1 MAWGNNNGYRNNNG
15 GYNNNGY
22 RGNNNG
28 FRNNGYGNNGGYNN
42 GGYNNN
48 NNGYRGNNG
57 GNGFRQ
63 QREQNF
69 VQLNYQIGDRC
80 RVRGTD
86 IEVTIIRLGREQY
99 ECRIMSDLR
108 TEWFYENELELMS
121 DDSQ

>member
-1 MAWGNNNGYRNNNG
+1 MAWGNNNGYRNN

-22 RGNNNG
+22 RNNG
-28 FRNNGYGNNGGYNN
+28 GGYRGGYQQNGGFNNDFRNNNGGYR
-42 GGYNNN
+42 NNN
-48 NNGYRGNNG
+48 NYR
-57 GNGFRQ
+57 
-63 QREQNF
+63 QRNEQF

>member
-1 MAWGNNNGYRNNNG
+1 MAWGNNNGYRNN

-22 RGNNNG
+22 R
-28 FRNNGYGNNGGYNN
+28 
-42 GGYNNN
+42 
-48 NNGYRGNNG
+48 NNG
-57 GNGFRQ
+57 GNYRGGYQQNGGYDYRNNNGSGYRNNNNYRQ
-63 QREQNF
+63 RNEQF